1 MLNFQFFM
9 IKILL
14 SNVRSFKKGTV
25 AFTTTTPQVALQPQH
40 HKGFEI
46 QNVDFQYSDAKVC
59 ANNQQ

>member
-1 MLNFQFFM
+1 M